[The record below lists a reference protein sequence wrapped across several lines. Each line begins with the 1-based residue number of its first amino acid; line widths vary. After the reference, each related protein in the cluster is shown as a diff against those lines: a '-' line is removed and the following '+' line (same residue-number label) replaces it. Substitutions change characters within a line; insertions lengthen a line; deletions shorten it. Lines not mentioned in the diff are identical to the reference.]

1 MHAYFIREG
10 QGTRE
15 EHKDRDSV
23 RGRPV
28 AAGQRV
34 EGGGGGG
41 RGVWAW
47 QMNGLWTQPF
57 NFLYGFLSR
66 YCTAIWQLATILV
79 AISILLFSHLLKM
92 GRQHHLHFCLYSRAK
107 EQKQAGEMTTMSA
120 GLSVERSR
128 NPIITR
134 TTLEQNGTEDEYYKF
149 SCTKM
154 FVTIILWQL
163 LLSLSVSAT
172 QSALLWV
179 CDDLWP

>member
-15 EHKDRDSV
+15 EHQDRDSV

-34 EGGGGGG
+34 EGG
-41 RGVWAW
+41 VWAW
-47 QMNGLWTQPF
+47 QMNGYEPSLSIFFMDFCLDTVLPF
-57 NFLYGFLSR
+57 GSWPPYW
-66 YCTAIWQLATILV
+66 WQSQYYFSAT
-79 AISILLFSHLLKM
+79 LLKM
-92 GRQHHLHFCLYSRAK
+92 GRQHHLHFCLYPRVK
-107 EQKQAGEMTTMSA
+107 EQKQAGKMTTTSA

-134 TTLEQNGTEDEYYKF
+134 TTLEQSGTEDEYYIF

-179 CDDLWP
+179 CDDLWL